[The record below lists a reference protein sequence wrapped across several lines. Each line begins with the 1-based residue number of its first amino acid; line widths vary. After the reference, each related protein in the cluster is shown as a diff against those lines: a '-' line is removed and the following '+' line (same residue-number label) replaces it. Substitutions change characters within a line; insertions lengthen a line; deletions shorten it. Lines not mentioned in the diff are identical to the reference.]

1 MSLAKVTL
9 IGNLGRDP
17 ETRATPSGATNV
29 TFSVATSRT
38 YNGQETTTWWRVTAW
53 GRLAETLVSLQ
64 QQGALGK
71 GRQVYVEGR
80 VEARE
85 YQDRAGAT
93 KTSLDVTA
101 NEVQLLGPRGTSGDA
116 GTAGE
121 YQGAGF

>member
-64 QQGALGK
+64 QQDALAK

-85 YQDRAGAT
+85 YQDRSGAT

-101 NEVQLLGPRGTSGDA
+101 NEVQLLGPRGASDDA
-116 GTAGE
+116 GT
-121 YQGAGF
+121 YDRAGF

>member
-29 TFSVATSRT
+29 TFSVATSRA

-64 QQGALGK
+64 QQDALAK

-80 VEARE
+80 VEARK
-85 YQDRAGAT
+85 YQDRSGAT

-101 NEVQLLGPRGTSGDA
+101 NEVQLLGPRGASDDA
-116 GTAGE
+116 GT
-121 YQGAGF
+121 YDRAGF

>member
-93 KTSLDVTA
+93 KTSLDITA
-101 NEVQLLGPRGTSGDA
+101 NEVQLLGPRGASDDA
-116 GTAGE
+116 GTGNE
-121 YQGAGF
+121 YQGVGF